1 MASVIRAANLF
12 QRGRTS
18 PPGVGAQ
25 RSMSSLGTSSI
36 LKALKRHRNGYPR
49 GQGYCQALPA
59 QRNDRTERRVIA
71 MSASLAR
78 LTVRNYRSLADLSL
92 DISPVSVF
100 FGPNGAGKSTI
111 LDTIWFFRDCAIR
124 GVELASS
131 TRSHGIGIL
140 YDGAADEDQLAI
152 ALATNEIEY
161 ELRFGLSSGRIE
173 PSAGERLRS
182 LSNARLLINRVLG
195 SPTANL
201 YHHNIAQH
209 VPVTLREPEKLSL
222 GLYLDFN
229 QGDRQAEDLDRLL
242 HFVRHYHSRSFFLH
256 RLKVQGSDVSHET
269 RLWDRGD
276 NCWSVLR
283 NLHDRRSVDN
293 RYDTIV
299 KFMGK
304 SFPSFDGLVLEQTGP
319 STVYASFRERGRRK
333 EIMASGVSD
342 GHLQMLLLL
351 TALFSEGGVRPAVLL
366 FDEPEVSL
374 HPWALSVFAEAVEFA
389 AAEWNKQ
396 VLIATHS
403 PVLLSQ
409 FRIDH
414 VLATEMEEGRTR
426 VRRLSE
432 MDEIQDLLTQ
442 YAAGS
447 LYMAQAVAEQ
457 AKPEAV
463 SAEE

>member
-1 MASVIRAANLF
+1 
-12 QRGRTS
+12 
-18 PPGVGAQ
+18 
-25 RSMSSLGTSSI
+25 
-36 LKALKRHRNGYPR
+36 
-49 GQGYCQALPA
+49 
-59 QRNDRTERRVIA
+59 
-71 MSASLAR
+71 MSANLAR
-78 LTVRNYRSLADLSL
+78 LKVRNYRSLADVCM
-92 DISPVSVF
+92 DIGTVNVF
-100 FGPNGAGKSTI
+100 FGPNGSGKSTI

-131 TRSHGIGIL
+131 ARSHGIGIL
-140 YDGAADEDQLAI
+140 YDGAADGEQVAV
-152 ALATNEIEY
+152 ALATDEIEY

-173 PSAGERLRS
+173 PFAGEQLRS
-182 LSNARLLINRVLG
+182 ITSDKVLINRAAG
-195 SPTANL
+195 SPTAHL
-201 YHHNIAQH
+201 HHGDIGQD
-209 VPVTLREPEKLSL
+209 VPVKLREPEKLSL

-229 QGDRQAEDLDRLL
+229 QGDMEAEDLDRLI

-256 RLKVQGSDVSHET
+256 RLKHQGSDSSHET

-276 NCWSVLR
+276 NCWSVMR
-283 NLHDRRSVDN
+283 NLHDRWEMDE
-293 RYDTIV
+293 RYDTIM
-299 KFMGK
+299 KFMSK

-319 STVYASFRERGRRK
+319 TTVYARFREKGRRK

-351 TALFSEGGVRPAVLL
+351 TALFSEGQMRQAVLL

-389 AAEWNKQ
+389 AEKWNKQ

-409 FRIDH
+409 FRINH
-414 VLATEMEEGRTR
+414 VLATKMDEGRTR
-426 VRRLSE
+426 VQRLSE
-432 MDEIQDLLTQ
+432 MPEIQDLLEQ

-447 LYMAQAVAEQ
+447 LYMAQAVAGQ
-457 AKPEAV
+457 AQPEAV

>member
-1 MASVIRAANLF
+1 
-12 QRGRTS
+12 
-18 PPGVGAQ
+18 
-25 RSMSSLGTSSI
+25 MSTRL
-36 LKALKRHRNGYPR
+36 
-49 GQGYCQALPA
+49 
-59 QRNDRTERRVIA
+59 
-71 MSASLAR
+71 ASLN
-78 LTVRNYRSLADLSL
+78 VRNYRSLADLSL
-92 DISPVSVF
+92 DIGPVSVL

-140 YDGAADEDQLAI
+140 YDGAVEDEQVAVT
-152 ALATNEIEY
+152 LATDETEY

-173 PSAGERLRS
+173 PFAGERLR
-182 LSNARLLINRVLG
+182 LLADKRTLIDRPAGTSKAL
-195 SPTANL
+195 L
-201 YHHNIAQH
+201 YHDSIQQD
-209 VPVTLREPEKLSL
+209 VSVSLREPEKLSL

-229 QGDRQAEDLDRLL
+229 PWDRQSEELDRLL
-242 HFVRHYHSRSFFLH
+242 HFIRHYHSRSFFLH
-256 RLKVQGSDVSHET
+256 RLKDKGSDVSHEM

-283 NLHDRRSVDN
+283 NLHDRRAIDN
-293 RYDTIV
+293 RFETIMR
-299 KFMGK
+299 FMGR
-304 SFPSFDGLVLEQTGP
+304 SFPAFDGLVLEQTGP

-351 TALFSEGGVRPAVLL
+351 TALFSEGDRPAVLL

-374 HPWALSVFAEAVEFA
+374 HPWALSIFAEAVEFA
-389 AAEWNKQ
+389 ADNWNKQ

-409 FRIDH
+409 FRVEH
-414 VLATEMEEGRTR
+414 VLATEMEQGRTQ
-426 VRRLSE
+426 VRRLSD
-432 MDEIQDLLTQ
+432 MADIQDLLAQ

-447 LYMAQAVAEQ
+447 LYMAQAIAEQ
-457 AKPEAV
+457 AKPGVLAV
-463 SAEE
+463 EE